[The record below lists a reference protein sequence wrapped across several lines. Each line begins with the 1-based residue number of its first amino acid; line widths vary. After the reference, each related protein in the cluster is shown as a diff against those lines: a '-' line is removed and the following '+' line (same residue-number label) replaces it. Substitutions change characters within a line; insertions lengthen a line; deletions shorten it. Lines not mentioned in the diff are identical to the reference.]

1 MERILPENYKKVKKS
16 IPVSIGNIH
25 KVKIIDRSEK
35 GDGIAKIKN
44 FIIFVPNVD
53 IGDLVK
59 IKIVQVMRNCA
70 SGIKVKN
77 TDKTFLLTKGPLIP
91 TSFTRDPEGGLI
103 SISPWS
109 SSQKYNTTS
118 RHGTRCG
125 KCKECGGFLKW
136 DSKHNSSFCEDCGLE
151 EVRGL

>member
-1 MERILPENYKKVKKS
+1 MERILLQNYKKVEKS

-25 KVKIIDRSEK
+25 KVKIIGKSEK

-59 IKIVQVMRNCA
+59 IRIVQAMRNCA
-70 SGIKVKN
+70 FGIKVKN
-77 TDKTFLLTKGPLIP
+77 TDKTFLLSKCPLNPPSFKRDTEGDLIP
-91 TSFTRDPEGGLI
+91 
-103 SISPWS
+103 ISPWS
-109 SSQKYNTTS
+109 SSPKYNPTS

-125 KCKECGGFLKW
+125 KCNECGGHLKW
-136 DSKHNSSFCEDCGLE
+136 DSKHNSSFCEECGLE
-151 EVRGL
+151 G